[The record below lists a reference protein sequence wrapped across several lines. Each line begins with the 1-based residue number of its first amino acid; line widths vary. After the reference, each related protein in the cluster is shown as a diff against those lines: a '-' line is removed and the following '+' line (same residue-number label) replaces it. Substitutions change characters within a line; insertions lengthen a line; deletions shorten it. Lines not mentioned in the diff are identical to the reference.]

1 MQGVDQNLDARN
13 FIQMVW
19 KATTSI
25 GCSAHYCPAMKSFAK
40 PQVVDF
46 VVCLYMPPVNRDHNE
61 QNVFPKQGSNTSP
74 PPLPSPPPPEPS
86 PSPKPGTSPKP
97 PGISPSPPP
106 GLNLIGSKLLPGQS
120 FSTGT
125 CMLSDNRLYRLCLN
139 AYGEM
144 AVYLGPSDPRVRW
157 RNQMPLGDKK
167 NLKRPYTLTLE
178 KAFGVIDVTDRLG
191 KAMIVLFPPARPARG
206 YNLKLRNDGKAVL
219 QDGAGKCLVAWGTAP
234 SKPAGC

>member
-1 MQGVDQNLDARN
+1 
-13 FIQMVW
+13 
-19 KATTSI
+19 
-25 GCSAHYCPAMKSFAK
+25 MKSFAK
-40 PQVVDF
+40 PQAVDF
-46 VVCLYMPPVNRDHNE
+46 VVCLYMPPGNRDHNE

-125 CMLSDNRLYRLCLN
+125 CMLSDNRLYRHITLSHSRLYRLCLN

-144 AVYLGPSDPRVRW
+144 AVYLGPSDPRVCW

-191 KAMIVLFPPARPARG
+191 KAMMVLFQPASPARG

-234 SKPAGC
+234 GKPAGC